1 MKCGIKDYIK
11 LIRPKHYLKN
21 ILIFLPLIFSGHFF
35 NIELLKI
42 SLFGFFSFCMAASTI
57 YIVNDIKDREKDKM
71 HDIKKNR
78 PIASGKISVKK
89 AIVLSIITFII
100 AMFFQFLTQKIF
112 GFIFVVLYVIMN
124 IAYSFKLKDIPLI
137 DISIIVIGFL
147 IRVLYGAYLIN
158 VEVSNWLLLTV
169 ISISFYLAL
178 GKRRNEIKKNG
189 SNSRKVLKYY
199 TVDFLDKN
207 MYLSLTLALTFYSLW
222 CNDNVNEKL
231 IWTVPLAIMTCMKY
245 SMIVEDDSYGD
256 PVDVILSNIS
266 LLILLF
272 ILGISLF
279 GVLYFG

>member
-35 NIELLKI
+35 NVELLKI

-89 AIVLSIITFII
+89 AVVLSIITFII

-231 IWTVPLAIMTCMKY
+231 IWTVPLAILTCMKY

>member
-89 AIVLSIITFII
+89 AVVLSIITFII

-189 SNSRKVLKYY
+189 SNSQKVLKYY

>member
-42 SLFGFFSFCMAASTI
+42 SSFGFFSFCMAASTI

-71 HDIKKNR
+71 HVIKKKR

-89 AIVLSIITFII
+89 AVVLSIITFII

>member
-89 AIVLSIITFII
+89 AVVLSIITFII

-124 IAYSFKLKDIPLI
+124 IAYSFKLKDIQLI

>member
-89 AIVLSIITFII
+89 AVVLSIITFII

-112 GFIFVVLYVIMN
+112 GFIFVILYVIMN

-169 ISISFYLAL
+169 ISISFYLAS

>member
-78 PIASGKISVKK
+78 PITSGKISVKK
-89 AIVLSIITFII
+89 AVVLSIITFII

>member
-89 AIVLSIITFII
+89 AVVLSIITFII

-231 IWTVPLAIMTCMKY
+231 IWTVPLAILTCMKY

>member
-89 AIVLSIITFII
+89 AVVLSIITFII

-124 IAYSFKLKDIPLI
+124 IAYSFKLKNIPLI

>member
-78 PIASGKISVKK
+78 PIASGKISVKE
-89 AIVLSIITFII
+89 AVVLSIITFII

>member
-1 MKCGIKDYIK
+1 MKCVIKDYIK

-89 AIVLSIITFII
+89 AVVLSIITFII

>member
-71 HDIKKNR
+71 HDIKKKR

-89 AIVLSIITFII
+89 AVVLSIITFII

-112 GFIFVVLYVIMN
+112 GFIFVVSYVIMN

>member
-89 AIVLSIITFII
+89 AVVLSIITFII

-256 PVDVILSNIS
+256 TVDVILSNIS

>member
-21 ILIFLPLIFSGHFF
+21 ILIFLPLVFSGHFF

-89 AIVLSIITFII
+89 AVVLSIITFII

>member
-71 HDIKKNR
+71 HDIKKNH

-89 AIVLSIITFII
+89 AVVLSIITFII

>member
-89 AIVLSIITFII
+89 AVVLSIITFII

-199 TVDFLDKN
+199 TVDSLDKN

>member
-78 PIASGKISVKK
+78 RIASGKISVKK
-89 AIVLSIITFII
+89 AVVLSIITFII

>member
-89 AIVLSIITFII
+89 AVVLSIITFII

-178 GKRRNEIKKNG
+178 GKRRNKIKKNG

>member
-89 AIVLSIITFII
+89 AVVLSIITFII

-112 GFIFVVLYVIMN
+112 GFIFVVLYVITN

>member
-57 YIVNDIKDREKDKM
+57 YIVNNIKDREKDKM

-89 AIVLSIITFII
+89 AVVLSIITFII

>member
-89 AIVLSIITFII
+89 AVVLSIITFII

-207 MYLSLTLALTFYSLW
+207 MYLSLTLALSFYSLW

>member
-89 AIVLSIITFII
+89 AVVLSIITFII

-169 ISISFYLAL
+169 ISISF
-178 GKRRNEIKKNG
+178 
-189 SNSRKVLKYY
+189 
-199 TVDFLDKN
+199 
-207 MYLSLTLALTFYSLW
+207 
-222 CNDNVNEKL
+222 
-231 IWTVPLAIMTCMKY
+231 
-245 SMIVEDDSYGD
+245 
-256 PVDVILSNIS
+256 
-266 LLILLF
+266 
-272 ILGISLF
+272 
-279 GVLYFG
+279 

>member
-89 AIVLSIITFII
+89 AVVLSIITFII
-100 AMFFQFLTQKIF
+100 AMFFQFLTQKIL

>member
-89 AIVLSIITFII
+89 AVVLSIITFII

-256 PVDVILSNIS
+256 PVDEIGRAHV
-266 LLILLF
+266 
-272 ILGISLF
+272 
-279 GVLYFG
+279 

>member
-57 YIVNDIKDREKDKM
+57 YIVNEIKDREKDKM

-89 AIVLSIITFII
+89 AVVLSIITFII
-100 AMFFQFLTQKIF
+100 AMFFQFFTQKIF
-112 GFIFVVLYVIMN
+112 GFIFVVSYVIMN

>member
-89 AIVLSIITFII
+89 AVVLSIITFII

-137 DISIIVIGFL
+137 YISIIVIGFL

>member
-42 SLFGFFSFCMAASTI
+42 SLFGFFSFCMAAFTI

-89 AIVLSIITFII
+89 AVVLSIITFII

>member
-89 AIVLSIITFII
+89 AVVLSIITFII

-245 SMIVEDDSYGD
+245 SMIVEDDSYVD

>member
-89 AIVLSIITFII
+89 AVVLSIITFII
-100 AMFFQFLTQKIF
+100 AIFFQFLTQKIF

>member
-89 AIVLSIITFII
+89 AVVLSIITFII

-112 GFIFVVLYVIMN
+112 GFIFVVSYVIMN

>member
-21 ILIFLPLIFSGHFF
+21 MLIFLPLIFSGHFF
-35 NIELLKI
+35 NIELFKI

-57 YIVNDIKDREKDKM
+57 YVANDINDKEKDKM

-89 AIVLSIITFII
+89 AVVLSIITFLI
-100 AMFFQFLTQKIF
+100 AMFFQIFTQKIF
-112 GFIFVVLYVIMN
+112 GFIFVVFYVIMN

-256 PVDVILSNIS
+256 PVDVILSNVS
-266 LLILLF
+266 LIILLC
-272 ILGISLF
+272 ILSISLF

>member
-89 AIVLSIITFII
+89 AVVLSIITFII

-189 SNSRKVLKYY
+189 SNYRKVLKYY

>member
-89 AIVLSIITFII
+89 AVVLSIITFII

-207 MYLSLTLALTFYSLW
+207 MYLSLTLALTFYPLW

>member
-89 AIVLSIITFII
+89 AVVLSIITFII

-256 PVDVILSNIS
+256 AVDVILSNIS

>member
-35 NIELLKI
+35 NVELLKI

-57 YIVNDIKDREKDKM
+57 YIVNDIKDKEKDKM

-89 AIVLSIITFII
+89 AVFLSIITFII

-231 IWTVPLAIMTCMKY
+231 IWTVPLAILTCMKY

>member
-89 AIVLSIITFII
+89 AVVLSIITFII

-189 SNSRKVLKYY
+189 CNSRKVLKYY

>member
-21 ILIFLPLIFSGHFF
+21 ILIFLPLIFSGHF
-35 NIELLKI
+35 LKI

-89 AIVLSIITFII
+89 AVVLSIITFII

>member
-71 HDIKKNR
+71 HNIKKNR

-89 AIVLSIITFII
+89 AVVLSIITFII